1 MQNNIEKTIIPLIFR
16 KKGVLCMRKKSD
28 VNMEQIARLSGVS
41 ISTVSRVMNNTMQ
54 ISQKTTQ
61 KVIQVAH
68 SLQYSNASKW
78 KEIALIYPD
87 NMAMAIYSL
96 NIVNALN
103 LRAIK
108 YKMRLI
114 AFHTEALETIDS
126 RIISG
131 SISFFD
137 SPSAVKKF
145 SSIFNIPLVCIN
157 APSMHLNNIYATSS
171 DEEQGMK
178 TIFNYLLRRGH
189 RKIGFLLT
197 GGFEGFTNRRRQL
210 AFQEY
215 CSIYNIEEKLFY
227 WLGYIPAKKA
237 QSQLRSIL
245 DSGITALIVNAEN
258 DGLKILLM
266 LQSMGV
272 SIPGDISLVTWDFP
286 GYSAYLSPPLT
297 AIGQDYNQLAD
308 SALDLLDK
316 LIKKEKVSKDV
327 LVPYHFYIRRSVCS
341 QKNK

>member
-1 MQNNIEKTIIPLIFR
+1 
-16 KKGVLCMRKKSD
+16 MRKKSD
-28 VNMEQIARLSGVS
+28 VSMEQIARLSGVS
-41 ISTVSRVMNNTMQ
+41 VSTVSRVMNNTMQ

-61 KVIQVAH
+61 KVIDAAH
-68 SLQYSNASKW
+68 SLQYSNTSKW

-87 NMAMAIYSL
+87 TVMAIYSL

-103 LRAIK
+103 LRAFK

-114 AFHTEALETIDS
+114 AFHTEALETINS

-131 SISFFD
+131 SISFSD
-137 SPSAVKKF
+137 SPSVAEKL

-157 APSMHLNNIYATSS
+157 APSMHLNNIYTTSS
-171 DEEQGMK
+171 DEKQGMK
-178 TIFNYLLRRGH
+178 MIFNYLLRRGH
-189 RKIGFLLT
+189 CKIGFLLT
-197 GGFEGFTNRRRQL
+197 GAFKAFINHRRQL
-210 AFQEY
+210 AFQEC

-227 WLGYIPAKKA
+227 WAGYIPAKKA
-237 QSQLRSIL
+237 QLQLRSIL
-245 DSGITALIVNAEN
+245 DSGVTALIVNSEN

-286 GYSAYLSPPLT
+286 DFSAYSSPPLT
-297 AIGQDYNQLAD
+297 AIRQDYNQLAD
-308 SALDLLDK
+308 SALNLLDK

-327 LVPYHFYIRRSVCS
+327 LVPYHFCVRRSVCS
-341 QKNK
+341 RKNK